1 MIYVVEALVAVIPM
15 GWMARE
21 FVRAQSYRATCAAR
35 LRRHVT
41 G

>member
-1 MIYVVEALVAVIPM
+1 MVYVMEALVAAVPM

-21 FVRAQSYRATCAAR
+21 FVRAHNYRASCAAR

>member
-1 MIYVVEALVAVIPM
+1 MLYVVEALAAVIPM

-21 FVRAQSYRATCAAR
+21 YVRAQSYRASCAAR
-35 LRRHVT
+35 LRRHVA